1 MPSYHLKNSSRTKYG
16 AIVCAFFLISTPL
29 LKCGPGSRPIMLQ
42 TIRARF
48 EYNFDDELALRLLSP
63 SLSSRTMPL
72 TPEPCSRKKRI
83 AIVGSGVAGIAA
95 AWALKN
101 SGHEVHIYEA
111 ADRLGGHTNTVDFQH
126 RKFKTAV
133 DTGFIVLNTATYPN
147 FINFLKTI
155 NVPTKPTEMTF
166 AVSRD
171 AGLFEWSGTNPLTL
185 FAQPSNLFAPSFWR
199 MLFDIFRFNQYALD
213 LLINSPDSDNV
224 DSSSFSSGHAA
235 GPEESIGKYL
245 EREGYSDAFRD
256 DYLIPMTAAVWS
268 TSPDKCSL
276 EFPAVTLVRFLW
288 NHHLLTTI
296 GARPQWLTLP
306 LGSKSYI
313 DAALFDFPKERIH
326 LKTLISKI
334 SPRQNGD
341 GRLILT
347 QPGSN
352 RNSPM
357 PEDIF
362 DKVILCTHAPTSLK
376 IIKQHASGAEK
387 EILGAFSTS
396 HNTAIL
402 HSDISLL
409 PKRRLAWAAWNYLT
423 LSNSPKGGAPLSKI
437 KGSRNIDQVCLTYNM
452 NILQHIPRDL
462 FGNVLVTL
470 NPLHRPAEESIQ
482 GEYKYEHPL
491 YTVKAM
497 EAQKK
502 LLQVQDERGV
512 LYAGAWTKYG
522 FHEDGFSSGLEAA
535 LRLGADVPFEYKD
548 SRYSRGRKP
557 VLGLRDYALRV
568 WLWGMIKVLGLL
580 SRVLRIMCF
589 DELLGLSE
597 RSNGVTNK
605 YTNGEGIPSWSY
617 IGSEDS
623 FDDEKKVV

>member
-1 MPSYHLKNSSRTKYG
+1 MSP
-16 AIVCAFFLISTPL
+16 
-29 LKCGPGSRPIMLQ
+29 Q
-42 TIRARF
+42 
-48 EYNFDDELALRLLSP
+48 LSP
-63 SLSSRTMPL
+63 LSKPL
-72 TPEPCSRKKRI
+72 TASPRSKQKRI
-83 AIVGSGVAGIAA
+83 AIIGSGVAGIAA
-95 AWALKN
+95 AWALKS
-101 SGHEVHIYEA
+101 SGHEVHIYES
-111 ADRLGGHTNTVDFQH
+111 ADRLGGHTNTVDFKH
-126 RKFKTAV
+126 GKFKTAV

-155 NVPTKPTEMTF
+155 GVPTEPTEMTF

-171 AGLFEWSGTNPLTL
+171 AGLFEWSGTNPITL
-185 FAQPSNLFAPSFWR
+185 FSQPSNLLSLSFWR

-213 LLINSPDSDNV
+213 LLINSSDSD
-224 DSSSFSSGHAA
+224 DIDASSTSFNHAPE
-235 GPEESIGKYL
+235 PEESIGHYL
-245 EREGYSDAFRD
+245 EREGYPDAFRD

-313 DAALFDFPKERIH
+313 DAALADFPVSRIH
-326 LKTLISKI
+326 LKTPVSKI
-334 SPRQNGD
+334 SPTGSGQHV
-341 GRLILT
+341 LCH
-347 QPGSN
+347 PGSN
-352 RNSPM
+352 RNTPR

-376 IIKQHASGAEK
+376 IVRPHASPAEK
-387 EILGAFSTS
+387 EILGSFATNS
-396 HNTAIL
+396 NTAIL

-409 PKRRLAWAAWNYLT
+409 PKRRMAWAAWNYLT
-423 LSNSPKGGAPLSKI
+423 LSNCPSESAPLSKI

-452 NILQHIPRDL
+452 NILQHIPTDL
-462 FGNVLVTL
+462 FGDVLVTL
-470 NPLHRPAEESIQ
+470 NPLHRPAEDSIQ

-497 EAQKK
+497 EAQKR
-502 LLQVQDERGV
+502 LGSVQDERGIS
-512 LYAGAWTKYG
+512 YAGAWTKYG

-535 LRLGADVPFEYKD
+535 LRLGAKVPFEYVD
-548 SRYSRGRKP
+548 SRYSRGKKP

-568 WLWGMIKVLGLL
+568 WLVGIMKVFGLLAKVLGIIGLG
-580 SRVLRIMCF
+580 
-589 DELLGLSE
+589 ELLGLAQ
-597 RSNGVTNK
+597 SNM
-605 YTNGEGIPSWSY
+605 TNGKGKPSWAF

-623 FDDEKKVV
+623 FDDQISSKKVE